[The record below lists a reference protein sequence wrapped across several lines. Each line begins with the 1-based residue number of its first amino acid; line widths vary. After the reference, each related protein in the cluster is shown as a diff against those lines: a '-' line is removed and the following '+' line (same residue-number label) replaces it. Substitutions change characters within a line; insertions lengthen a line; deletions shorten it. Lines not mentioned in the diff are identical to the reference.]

1 MSSVSTSLH
10 ERLPARPTSIARLR
24 HAVAAFA
31 ASHGATARQ
40 REDIALAVSE
50 AVSNAVRHAY
60 GDRNGDGTVELQ
72 AHVRNRRLEILVCD
86 EGEGMRSR
94 STSPGM
100 GIGLSLIRH
109 VAQEL
114 TVESTQPAPGVRLR
128 MTFAIG

>member
-1 MSSVSTSLH
+1 MSMSLH
-10 ERLPARPTSIARLR
+10 ERHPARPQSIARLR

-31 ASHGATARQ
+31 DSHGASARQ

-60 GDRNGDGTVELQ
+60 GDRNDDGTVELQ
-72 AHVRNRRLEILVCD
+72 AQVRSRTLEILVCD
-86 EGEGMRSR
+86 EGDGMRSR

-100 GIGLSLIRH
+100 GIGLALIGQ
-109 VAQEL
+109 VAQDL
-114 TVESTQPAPGVRLR
+114 IVESRAPAPGVRLR